1 MDLAIDVRAKRPSY
15 LQLADRLR
23 SAIEGGELAANDQLP
38 SLHQLAAETGLAV
51 STIQKTIRTLERSSP
66 RGTPGLLSRRGRR
79 LDGRGQLVKRP
90 P

>member
-23 SAIEGGELAANDQLP
+23 SAIEGGGLAANDQLP

-51 STIQKTIRTLERSSP
+51 STIQKTIRTLERENLIY
-66 RGTPGLLSRRGRR
+66 TVA
-79 LDGRGQLVKRP
+79 GRGAFVTPRNAGPTQ
-90 P
+90 